1 MFITDIF
8 RFSFLIYTIKIIN
21 TMKDNQKIKRFSQF
35 NENLNISGVINSKI
49 QETDGLLDR
58 INKLVD
64 FLDEYDESKVS
75 AGDVMGYICGYFG
88 KDDLPED
95 EIETFD

>member
-1 MFITDIF
+1 MI

-21 TMKDNQKIKRFSQF
+21 TMENNKKVKSFGQF

-64 FLDEYDESKVS
+64 FLDECDESKVS
-75 AGDVMGYICGYFG
+75 AGDVMGYICGYV
-88 KDDLPED
+88 DITSDPED